1 MKFNEPLTDHVPASQ
16 LLKTS
21 GGDIDFI
28 YDHDVY
34 WLALNALCEQ
44 REKECRERW
53 ERAGKKIGESEIY
66 LKGGDE
72 GSIETGGNDREAA
85 VQK

>member
-21 GGDIDFI
+21 GGGIDFI

-34 WLALNALCEQ
+34 WPALNALCEQ
-44 REKECRERW
+44 RQKEYRERW